1 VRIIVGLGNPGSEYV
16 GTRHNIGFDIVD
28 HAAAAL
34 GARFRLGPGEY
45 LVADIP
51 ADGAP
56 VRFIKPLTYMN
67 NSGLAVS
74 DVLRRTAS
82 APEEIVVVTDDFHL
96 PLGRLRLRLSGSAG
110 GHNGLRSIIEELGT
124 EAFPRLRCGIAG
136 ESLPA
141 EASARKDYVLRPFDP
156 GEHGALGAMIAEAHR
171 FLSLVIA
178 EGPAQAQQRFR
189 RTT

>member
-28 HAAAAL
+28 RVCAEM
-34 GARFRLGPGEY
+34 GARFRMGPGEY
-45 LVADIP
+45 QVADIP

-74 DVLRRTAS
+74 DVLARTGS
-82 APEEIVVVTDDFHL
+82 SPEEIVVVTDDFHL
-96 PLGRLRLRLSGSAG
+96 PLGTLRLRLSGSAG

-124 EAFPRLRCGIAG
+124 ESFPRLRCGIAG
-136 ESLPA
+136 ESLPVDKSDMK
-141 EASARKDYVLRPFDP
+141 EYVLRPFDR
-156 GEHGALGAMIAEAHR
+156 GERSAVGAMVAEAHR

-178 EGPAQAQQRFR
+178 EGPAEAQQRFR